1 MNASPS
7 YWSFFAEHRA
17 EMLGATADHMM
28 LVVIAML
35 IAMAIALPLGMLI
48 VERPA
53 LRALSMGIA
62 NIFQTIPSLALFGLL
77 IPIPFIGGIGRRTR
91 SEEHT
96 SELQSR
102 LHLVCRLLLEK
113 KTFRNCP
120 GSFLL
125 HVH

>member
-17 EMLGATADHMM
+17 EILGATADHMM

-77 IPIPFIGGIGRRTR
+77 IPIPFIGGIGRRKIGR
-91 SEEHT
+91 AS
-96 SELQSR
+96 
-102 LHLVCRLLLEK
+102 CRG
-113 KTFRNCP
+113 R
-120 GSFLL
+120 
-125 HVH
+125 V